1 MSDEPTKREEDL
13 DRELRD
19 HLELDAEAKMD
30 RGLGTDEAR
39 YAAQRDFGNTTM
51 VKEVTR
57 EMWTWNFLGRFL
69 QNARYGLRII
79 LRNPG
84 FAAVAILT
92 LALGIGANTAI
103 FSIVNAVFL
112 RPLPFPDSE
121 RLFVVARAN
130 NEIGGNSISYP
141 IFLAWKEQKGLF
153 DSLGLATYSG
163 NPVVAGHGDPERVPA
178 YAISIEV
185 LPMLGTRLA
194 LGRGFQ
200 TEEAQPGGPRA
211 VLLSDAFWRQK
222 FAADPNIVGQ

>member
-1 MSDEPTKREEDL
+1 MRNRRNEMSDEQTRREQDL

-30 RGLGTDEAR
+30 RGAGAEEAR

-57 EMWTWNFLGRFL
+57 EMWAWNFLGRFL

-112 RPLPFPDSE
+112 RPLPFAESN
-121 RLFVVARAN
+121 RIFLVARTDN
-130 NEIGGNSISYP
+130 KDGGSNIS
-141 IFLAWKEQKGLF
+141 LTLF
-153 DSLGLATYSG
+153 
-163 NPVVAGHGDPERVPA
+163 P
-178 YAISIEV
+178 
-185 LPMLGTRLA
+185 
-194 LGRGFQ
+194 
-200 TEEAQPGGPRA
+200 
-211 VLLSDAFWRQK
+211 
-222 FAADPNIVGQ
+222 